1 MKAKRQLVLPLLGL
15 YVLLGTSAADSQPA
29 PPDAGLD
36 LGEAIRL
43 TLENDPNIALTEARL
58 AGARGVLLGAAGQF
72 DPVLT
77 SRVDQET
84 SNIPRSERTSVEE
97 RSLTSSLGVATQLR
111 SGLSITPSLG
121 ISRIHA
127 PGAGDTAPNLGTLAF
142 AFRQPLLQGRGRS
155 VVAAGEISAER
166 EVAASALDVEQTTAE
181 RVLTVVSQ
189 YWTARARVLDLE
201 ILAASEASSRE
212 LLETTRRLVEADQI
226 PAAELVQLEANLA
239 AKESSRIGGERAL
252 FAARQDLGREIGLE
266 PARIAALPLPA
277 DPFPAV
283 RPAEVPPP
291 AEADRFIAAA
301 LRRRADLRAA
311 RERRS
316 GAEILLRAADDA
328 LKPRLDLLFV
338 PTWFGVVDGSAA
350 GDYLGALGRDVP
362 GAGASLGFSLSWP
375 TRNRTARGAQAETE
389 AFRRQTELT
398 IEVLSR
404 AIGANVPSAL
414 DGVRSS
420 ALQVERAA
428 AAVRLFEQAVINEE
442 KKLRAGTSTLLDL
455 ISQRDRL
462 TVARQTEVAARLALA
477 QSLALLR
484 FETGTLLAAEGAGG
498 AGGPAGHSGAIRP
511 ELLTTV
517 PSPQEAEP

>member
-1 MKAKRQLVLPLLGL
+1 MKAKRQLYLLLLGL
-15 YVLLGTSAADSQPA
+15 CAVSAAGADQLSPT
-29 PPDAGLD
+29 PPDGLD

-58 AGARGVLLGAAGQF
+58 TGARGALLGAAGQF

-77 SRVDQET
+77 SRVDQVA
-84 SNIPRSERTSVEE
+84 SNTPLSEDDSQE
-97 RSLTSSLGVATQLR
+97 RRRLESSLGVTQQFR
-111 SGLSITPSLG
+111 SGLSVTPSLG
-121 ISRIHA
+121 ISRVAA
-127 PGAGDTAPNLGTLAF
+127 PGAGENAPNVGTLAF
-142 AFRQPLLQGRGRS
+142 TFRQPLLQGRGRP

-181 RVLTVVSQ
+181 RVLAVVFQ

-212 LLETTRRLVEADQI
+212 LLETTRRLVEADQT

-252 FAARQDLGREIGLE
+252 FTARQDLGREIGLE
-266 PARIAALPLPA
+266 PARIAALPFPA
-277 DPFPAV
+277 DPFPEV

-291 AEADRFIAAA
+291 AEAGRFIEAA

-311 RERRS
+311 RERQS

-338 PTWFGVVDGSAA
+338 PTWTGLVQGGEA
-350 GDYLGALGRDVP
+350 GDYFSSLGRNVP

-375 TRNRTARGAQAETE
+375 TRNRTARGARVETE
-389 AFRRQTELT
+389 AFRRQTELL
-398 IEVLSR
+398 IDLLSR
-404 AIGANVPSAL
+404 TVGADVPSAL
-414 DGVRSS
+414 DAVRSS
-420 ALQVERAA
+420 ALQVEKAA
-428 AAVRLFEQAVINEE
+428 EAVRLFERAVVNEE
-442 KKLRAGTSTLLDL
+442 KKLRAGTSTLIDL

-462 TVARQTEVAARLALA
+462 TSARQTEVAARLTLAQALA
-477 QSLALLR
+477 RLR
-484 FETGTLLAAEGAGG
+484 FETGTLLVAADGGAPAGG
-498 AGGPAGHSGAIRP
+498 TGALRP
-511 ELLTTV
+511 ELLTRV
-517 PSPQEAEP
+517 PTLEEIQP

>member
-1 MKAKRQLVLPLLGL
+1 MKAKRQPVLPLLGL
-15 YVLLGTSAADSQPA
+15 CAFLGASAADSQPA
-29 PPDAGLD
+29 PSDAGLA

-43 TLENDPNIALTEARL
+43 TLESDPNIALVEARL
-58 AGARGVLLGAAGQF
+58 AGARGALLGAAGQF

-77 SRVDQET
+77 SRVDQEA

-97 RSLTSSLGVATQLR
+97 RSLTSSLDIATQLR

-121 ISRIHA
+121 ISRVHA

-142 AFRQPLLQGRGRS
+142 TFRQPLLQGRGRP
-155 VVAAGEISAER
+155 VVAAGELAAQR
-166 EVAASALDVEQTTAE
+166 EVAASVLDVEQTTAE
-181 RVLTVVSQ
+181 RVLTVVSV
-189 YWTARARVLDLE
+189 YWTARARALDLE
-201 ILAASEASSRE
+201 ILRESEASSRE

-266 PARIAALPLPA
+266 PARIAILPLPA
-277 DPFPAV
+277 DSFPSI
-283 RPAEVPPP
+283 RPGEVPPP
-291 AEADRFIAAA
+291 PEAGRFIAAA

-311 RERRS
+311 RERL
-316 GAEILLRAADDA
+316 GGVEILVRAADDA

-338 PTWFGVVDGSAA
+338 PTWSGFVEGDDPGAYIGS
-350 GDYLGALGRDVP
+350 LGQNVP

-389 AFRRQTELT
+389 AFRRQTELL
-398 IEVLSR
+398 IDLLSR
-404 AIGANVPSAL
+404 TVGADVPSAL
-414 DGVRSS
+414 DAVRSS
-420 ALQVERAA
+420 ALQVEKASE
-428 AAVRLFEQAVINEE
+428 AVGLFERAVINEE

-462 TVARQTEVAARLALA
+462 TAARQVEVGAQLALA
-477 QSLALLR
+477 QALALLR

-498 AGGPAGHSGAIRP
+498 HSGALRP

>member
-1 MKAKRQLVLPLLGL
+1 MKAKRQLYLLLLGL
-15 YVLLGTSAADSQPA
+15 CAFSATSAADPPPA
-29 PPDAGLD
+29 SLSPEGLD

-43 TLENDPNIALTEARL
+43 TLENDPNIALFEARL
-58 AGARGVLLGAAGQF
+58 AGARGALLGAAGQF

-77 SRVDQET
+77 SRVDQVA
-84 SNIPRSERTSVEE
+84 SNTPLTESSSREQ
-97 RSLTSSLGVATQLR
+97 RSLESSLGISRQFR
-111 SGLSITPSLG
+111 SGLSVNPSLG
-121 ISRIHA
+121 ISRIAA
-127 PGAGDTAPNLGTLAF
+127 PGAGETAPNVGTLAF

-155 VVAAGEISAER
+155 VIAAGEISAER

-239 AKESSRIGGERAL
+239 SKESSRIGGERAL

-266 PARIAALPLPA
+266 PARIAALPFPA

-283 RPAEVPPP
+283 QPAEVPPP
-291 AEADRFIAAA
+291 AEAGRFIDAA

-311 RERRS
+311 RERKS

-338 PTWFGVVDGSAA
+338 PAWTGLVQGGDT
-350 GDYLGALGRDVP
+350 GDYFSSLGRNVP

-389 AFRRQTELT
+389 AFRRQTELL
-398 IEVLSR
+398 IDLLSR
-404 AIGANVPSAL
+404 TVGADVPSAL
-414 DGVRSS
+414 DAVRSS
-420 ALQVERAA
+420 ALQVEKAA
-428 AAVRLFEQAVINEE
+428 EAVRLFERAVVNEE
-442 KKLRAGTSTLLDL
+442 KKLRAGTSTLIDL

-462 TVARQTEVAARLALA
+462 TSARQTEVAARLALA
-477 QSLALLR
+477 QALARLR
-484 FETGTLLAAEGAGG
+484 FETGTLLATEEGG
-498 AGGPAGHSGAIRP
+498 AADGGTGALRP
-511 ELLTTV
+511 ELLTRV
-517 PSPQEAEP
+517 PSLEETQP